1 MKKIYIALCTLTIAL
16 FLSACSEPAAPTV
29 AVVNAGQVFQECESG
44 KQAREYMEKLAEEM
58 QADLRSLQDDFEN
71 APAAR
76 KEDAQRKLQSTV
88 IEYQQ
93 RLRAEEQQIL
103 NKLTEDYQSVLD
115 EYRAA
120 NNLSLILRSEAMV
133 STSAE
138 ADITQKIIEAM
149 NKKTTAEASAAAAT
163 APAPAT
169 NSTAPE
175 ANATAAEPAQAN
187 ATAE

>member
-1 MKKIYIALCTLTIAL
+1 M
-16 FLSACSEPAAPTV
+16 
-29 AVVNAGQVFQECESG
+29 
-44 KQAREYMEKLAEEM
+44 
-58 QADLRSLQDDFEN
+58 
-71 APAAR
+71 
-76 KEDAQRKLQSTV
+76 
-88 IEYQQ
+88 
-93 RLRAEEQQIL
+93 RAEEQQIL